1 MTIKS
6 YELLI
11 IAYAIIK
18 YSGIRVRQQRNMAK
32 LEEIKVDSSV
42 RGIVPNAI
50 VTIKHV
56 QMFGD
61 QALEVTYVDAE
72 GKPSTQLLFRDQ
84 EAHLELVKQTR
95 PLSFSADGHLFRL
108 ASEAQRL
115 GLAFLFDPLIAVNT
129 SSVDPLPHQITAVY
143 ETMLN
148 RQPLRFLLADDPGAG
163 KTIMAGLLI
172 KELIIRGDVA
182 RCIIIAPGSL
192 VEQWQD
198 ELDQK
203 FNLQFDILTN
213 EGLQAARTGNWFQE
227 HSLCLCR
234 LDKLS
239 RNEDVQ
245 DKLVAAD
252 WDLVVVDE
260 AHKMSASYFGSE
272 KKETKRF
279 KLGRKISAHTRQ
291 LLLLTATPHNGKEQ
305 DFHLFL
311 SLLDGDRFEG
321 KPRDAAHTIDA
332 SDIMRRM
339 VKEQLVTMEGKPL
352 FPDRFAYTVPYH
364 LSPEE
369 AALYKH
375 VTDYVCE
382 QFSRADDLGEKRRGT
397 VGFALTILQ
406 RRLASSPEAIFQ
418 SLRRRRERL
427 EDRLREEKLLRRGAA
442 AERLGQSP
450 ELEDEDIDDLEDAPE
465 EELETAEQQIVD
477 QATAASTIAELEEEI
492 RTLRS
497 LETEAAK
504 LKRSGNDTK
513 WNELSK
519 GILEN
524 PEMFD
529 ANRNRRKLVIFT
541 EHRDTLNYLADNLAS
556 LLGNP
561 NHVVTIHGQTPRERR
576 RQIQEAFE
584 QDPEVLILVAT
595 DAASEGINL
604 HRRAHLM
611 VNYDLPWN
619 PNRIEQRF
627 GRIHR
632 IGQMEQCHLWN
643 LVAIETREGHVFHR
657 LFEKLAEQRKA
668 LGGAVFDVLGKMF
681 KDRSLRDLLIEAIRE
696 GNRPEV
702 KARLDK
708 VIDTELDVEHLRGLI
723 EDRYLVH
730 ETLSTSRV
738 REIRDQMDRAQARKL
753 QPHYVGSF
761 FEEAFKMFGGQLL
774 KREPRR
780 FEIRRV
786 PAEIRLRDRIIGTR
800 APVLNAYERVTFH
813 KGDVRLEGKPPAALV
828 APGHPLLDAT
838 IDLVLERHRDTLR
851 QGAVL
856 VDTTEAG
863 TEPRILFFLEHSI
876 TDGRKDSNKNPLT
889 ISRQLQFVEICR
901 SGQLVAAGYAPY
913 LDYTPATPEQ
923 LTAAR
928 ALFDEPWIGQNL
940 EQRALGFA
948 IQKIVP
954 GHLEEVRAR
963 RELYIQ
969 KVKQQVKARL
979 TSEINYWDHRA
990 NVLKAQEDAGKS
1002 RSNLNST
1009 NARRNADELADRL
1022 KKRMAELDQEKAI
1035 VARPPNVLGGALVVP
1050 ASWFADTGG
1059 PEALRETP
1067 TGYGAPDRE
1076 IERLAMEAVMQFERA
1091 QGFEPRDI
1099 SVENRGYDIESRDP
1113 KTDRL
1118 RFIEVKGR
1126 VKGAETVTV
1135 TKNEILTSLNRPD
1148 GYVLAIVFVA
1158 DGVADGPIYLRKP
1171 FNQEPEFGTASVNF
1185 KLSELL
1191 KKTEPQT

>member
-1 MTIKS
+1 M
-6 YELLI
+6 L
-11 IAYAIIK
+11 
-18 YSGIRVRQQRNMAK
+18 K
-32 LEEIKVDSSV
+32 LEEIKVNSLV
-42 RGIVPNAI
+42 RGILANSA

-56 QMFGD
+56 QMFGND
-61 QALEVTYVDAE
+61 ALEITYVDGE

-84 EAHLELVKQTR
+84 EANLELVLQTR
-95 PLSFSADGHLFRL
+95 PLSFTADGHLFRL

-115 GLAFLFDPLIAVNT
+115 SMAFLFDPLIAVNT
-129 SSVDPLPHQITAVY
+129 SSIDPLPHQITAVY

-182 RCIIIAPGSL
+182 RCLIIAPGSL
-192 VEQWQD
+192 AEQWQD

-252 WDLVVVDE
+252 WDLVIVDE

-279 KLGRKISAHTRQ
+279 KLGRKISEHTRQ
-291 LLLLTATPHNGKEQ
+291 FLLLTATPHNGKEQ

-352 FPDRFAYTVPYH
+352 FPDRFAYTVPYN

-369 AALYKH
+369 AVLYKN
-375 VTDYVCE
+375 VTEYVCE
-382 QFSRADDLGEKRRGT
+382 QFNRADNLENEKRRGT

-427 EDRLREEKLLRRGAA
+427 EDRLREEKLLRRGTAA
-442 AERLGQSP
+442 TQQLSQSP
-450 ELEDEDIDDLEDAPE
+450 NLEEEDMDDLEDAPE
-465 EELETAEQQIVD
+465 QELETAEEQIVD
-477 QATAASTIAELEEEI
+477 QATAALTISELEEEI
-492 RTLRS
+492 RTLRG
-497 LETEAAK
+497 LESEAAK

-513 WNELSK
+513 WKELSE

-529 ANRNRRKLVIFT
+529 ANQNRRKLVIFT
-541 EHRDTLNYLADNLAS
+541 EHRDTLNYLVDKLGS

-576 RQIQEAFE
+576 RQIQESFE

-632 IGQMEQCHLWN
+632 IGQPERCHLWN

-657 LFEKLAEQRKA
+657 LLEKLSEQRKA

-681 KDRSLRDLLIEAIRE
+681 KDRSLRELLIEAIRE

-702 KARLDK
+702 KAKLDQ
-708 VIDTELDVEHLRGLI
+708 VIDAELDVEHLRGLI

-730 ETLSTSRV
+730 ETLTSSRV
-738 REIRDQMDRAQARKL
+738 RDIRDQMDRAQARKL

-761 FEEAFKMFGGQLL
+761 FEEAFKMFAGQLL

-800 APVLNAYERVTFH
+800 APVLNAYERITFH
-813 KGDVRLEGKPPAALV
+813 KGDVRLDGKPPAALI

-856 VDTTEAG
+856 VDTTENG

-889 ISRQLQFVEICR
+889 ISRQLQFVEITR
-901 SGQLVAAGYAPY
+901 SGQMIAAGYAPY

-923 LTAAR
+923 LAAVQS
-928 ALFDEPWIGQNL
+928 LFTEPWLGQNL

-954 GHLEEVRAR
+954 PHLEEVRTR
-963 RELYIQ
+963 REAYIQ
-969 KVKQQVKARL
+969 KVMQQVKARL

-1002 RSNLNST
+1002 RSNINSG
-1009 NARRNADELADRL
+1009 NARRTADELADRL
-1022 KKRMAELDQEKAI
+1022 KRRLAELDQEKSI
-1035 VARPPNVLGGALVVP
+1035 VARPPNVLGGALIVP
-1050 ASWFADTGG
+1050 ESWFANAGLAG
-1059 PEALRETP
+1059 ALRETP
-1067 TGYGAPDRE
+1067 PSYGAPDRE
-1076 IERLAMEAVMQFERA
+1076 VERLAMQQVMKFERE

-1099 SVENRGYDIESRDP
+1099 SAENRGYDIESRDP

-1126 VKGAETVTV
+1126 VKGALTVTV
-1135 TKNEILTSLNRPD
+1135 TKNEILTSLNRPE
-1148 GYVLAIVFVA
+1148 GYVLAIVFIASGTAETPV
-1158 DGVADGPIYLRKP
+1158 YLSKP
-1171 FNQEPEFGTASVNF
+1171 FSQEPEFGTASVNF

-1191 KKTEPQT
+1191 AKAAA

>member
-1 MTIKS
+1 M
-6 YELLI
+6 
-11 IAYAIIK
+11 
-18 YSGIRVRQQRNMAK
+18 K
-32 LEEIKVDSSV
+32 LEEIKVNSLI
-42 RGIVPNAI
+42 RGILPNSA
-50 VTIKHV
+50 VTVKHV
-56 QMFGD
+56 QMFGNE
-61 QALEVTYVDAE
+61 ALELTYVDGE
-72 GKPSTQLLFRDQ
+72 GKASSQLVFRDQ
-84 EAHLELVKQTR
+84 EPNLEVVLQTR
-95 PLSFSADGHLFRL
+95 PLSFTADGHLFRL

-115 GLAFLFDPLIAVNT
+115 SLAFLFDPLIAVNT
-129 SSVDPLPHQITAVY
+129 SSVDPLPHQIVAVY

-182 RCIIIAPGSL
+182 RCLIITPGSL
-192 VEQWQD
+192 AEQWQD

-227 HSLCLCR
+227 HSLCICR

-239 RNEDVQ
+239 RNEDIQ

-279 KLGRKISAHTRQ
+279 KLGRKISEHTRQ

-321 KPRDAAHTIDA
+321 KQRDAAHTIDA

-352 FPDRFAYTVPYH
+352 FPDRFAYTVPYN

-369 AALYKH
+369 AVLYKN
-375 VTDYVCE
+375 VTEYVCE
-382 QFSRADDLGEKRRGT
+382 QFNRADNLDNEKRRGT

-442 AERLGQSP
+442 ASERLSQSP
-450 ELEDEDIDDLEDAPE
+450 ELEEEDIDDLEDAPE
-465 EELETAEQQIVD
+465 QELESAEEQIVD
-477 QATAASTIAELEEEI
+477 QATAALTIAELEEEI
-492 RTLRS
+492 RILRG
-497 LETEAAK
+497 LESEAAK
-504 LKRSGNDTK
+504 VKRLGNDTK
-513 WNELSK
+513 WKELSE

-529 ANRNRRKLVIFT
+529 ANQNRRKLVIFT
-541 EHRDTLNYLADNLAS
+541 EHRDTLNYLVDKLGS

-576 RQIQEAFE
+576 RQIQESFE

-632 IGQMEQCHLWN
+632 IGQPERCHLWN

-657 LFEKLAEQRKA
+657 LLEKLSEQRKA

-696 GNRPEV
+696 GNKPEV
-702 KARLDK
+702 KTKLDK
-708 VIDTELDVEHLRGLI
+708 VIDAELDVEHLRGLI

-730 ETLSTSRV
+730 ESLSTSRV

-813 KGDVRLEGKPPAALV
+813 KSDVRLDGKPPAALV

-856 VDTTEAG
+856 VDTTENG

-889 ISRQLQFVEICR
+889 ISRQLQFVEITR
-901 SGQLVAAGYAPY
+901 SGQMIAAGYAPY

-923 LTAAR
+923 LSAVQ
-928 ALFDEPWIGQNL
+928 ALFDETWLGQNL

-954 GHLEEVRAR
+954 PHLEEVRTR
-963 RELYIQ
+963 REAYIQ
-969 KVKQQVKARL
+969 KVMQQVKARL

-1002 RSNLNST
+1002 RSNINSG
-1009 NARRNADELADRL
+1009 NARRTADELADRL
-1022 KKRMAELDQEKAI
+1022 KRRLAELDQEKSI

-1050 ASWFADTGG
+1050 ASWFANVGQT
-1059 PEALRETP
+1059 AAMRETP
-1067 TGYGAPDRE
+1067 PPYGAPDRE
-1076 IERLAMEAVMQFERA
+1076 VERLAMEKVMQFERE
-1091 QGFEPRDI
+1091 QGFVPRDI
-1099 SVENRGYDIESRDP
+1099 SAENRGYDIESRDP

-1126 VKGAETVTV
+1126 VKDAVTVTV
-1135 TKNEILTSLNRPD
+1135 TKNEILTSLNRPE

-1158 DGVADGPIYLRKP
+1158 SDAAETPIYLRQP
-1171 FNQEPEFGTASVNF
+1171 FSQEPEFGTASVNF

-1191 KKTEPQT
+1191 SKAAPKQA